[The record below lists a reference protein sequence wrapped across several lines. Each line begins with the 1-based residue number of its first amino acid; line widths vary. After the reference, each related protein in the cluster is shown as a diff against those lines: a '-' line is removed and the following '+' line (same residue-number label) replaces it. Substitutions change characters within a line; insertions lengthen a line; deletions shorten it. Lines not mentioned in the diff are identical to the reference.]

1 MSKFKVEIKME
12 VEGRDVDEALARA
25 AVFMVY
31 NMAGYRPTMTV
42 KKQAPFEFP
51 VDRQIDVFAE
61 MHNHLFP
68 DNNQKRMAHVEY
80 MNILPADAFPPPQ
93 GYQ

>member
-31 NMAGYRPTMTV
+31 NMAGYRPTMTL
-42 KKQAPFEFP
+42 KKQNPFEFP
-51 VDRQIDVFAE
+51 QDRTVDVFGE
-61 MHNHLFP
+61 MHAHLFP
-68 DNNQKRMAHVEY
+68 QGQEGMAHVSY
-80 MNILPADAFPPPQ
+80 MNILPANAFPPPA